1 MLKQLLIIQNKNNIH
16 KGKLTLPLWKKRDH
30 LAIAMTYKKYIRV

>member
-16 KGKLTLPLWKKRDH
+16 KGKLTLPLWKKE
-30 LAIAMTYKKYIRV
+30 II